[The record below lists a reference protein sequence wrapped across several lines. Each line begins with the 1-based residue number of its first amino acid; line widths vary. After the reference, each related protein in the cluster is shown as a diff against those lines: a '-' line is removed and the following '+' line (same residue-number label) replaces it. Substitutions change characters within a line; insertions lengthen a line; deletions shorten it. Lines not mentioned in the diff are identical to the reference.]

1 MACLYVAGTPIGN
14 LGEVTPRARETLE
27 KCDVILAEDTRV
39 TMKLLSALGIEGK
52 RLISCY
58 QHNEAGRAQQIV
70 QKMLE
75 EDLNV
80 AMVTDAGTP
89 CISDPGWRVAD
100 AASRAGIPVQPV
112 SGPTA
117 VADALSVSGLNVE
130 SYAFFGFLPR
140 EGRER
145 DDAFAR
151 IRKCGAAVAVV
162 YESPHRVKRL
172 VADVREAL
180 FNPRLSLSCDL
191 TKLHEL
197 TLRGPADEVL
207 SALEANPNAEKGEY
221 VLCIDLHDL
230 PEEEEQVAGVSAQGL
245 LLEKLFQGL
254 RMKDAVKQVSAL
266 PGFSRNEVYKASLEV
281 QAFLEGEKEE

>member
-1 MACLYVAGTPIGN
+1 MACLYVVGTPIGN

-58 QHNEAGRAQQIV
+58 QHNEAGRARQIV

-197 TLRGPADEVL
+197 TLRGPADFFGVRQ
-207 SALEANPNAEKGEY
+207 PG
-221 VLCIDLHDL
+221 L
-230 PEEEEQVAGVSAQGL
+230 PTLRVADFTKRENMCCASTCMIFP
-245 LLEKLFQGL
+245 K
-254 RMKDAVKQVSAL
+254 RRTR
-266 PGFSRNEVYKASLEV
+266 SRACPHRVCCWKSSFRAC
-281 QAFLEGEKEE
+281 G

>member
-1 MACLYVAGTPIGN
+1 MACLYVVGTPIGN

-100 AASRAGIPVQPV
+100 A
-112 SGPTA
+112 
-117 VADALSVSGLNVE
+117 LSVSGLNVE

-162 YESPHRVKRL
+162 YESPYRVKRL

-245 LLEKLFQGL
+245 LMEKLFQGL